1 MYIFVLDCT
10 RLFTV
15 VYNSWFPLDA
25 QGQVEKDYNKSLSN
39 IYVMMNEYNNRG
51 HNSILNECAA

>member
-39 IYVMMNEYNNRG
+39 IYVMMNEYNNRA
-51 HNSILNECAA
+51 HI